1 MDDMSQAQPA
11 SDAGQHPLIFVVD
24 DEPMLLDLA
33 AAILEPL
40 GYQVRKFRDP
50 QQALVEFTKAKPAV
64 LVTDYAMGTMS
75 GMDLVRECKRVNPR
89 QKIML
94 VSGTVDEHIF
104 ADAPVKPDTFIA
116 KPYQV
121 SNFIESVQKLAAG

>member
-1 MDDMSQAQPA
+1 MSQSQPA
-11 SDAGQHPLIFVVD
+11 SAAGPHPLIFVVD

-40 GYQVRKFRDP
+40 GYEVRTFRDP
-50 QQALVEFTKAKPAV
+50 QQALAEFTRAKPAV
-64 LVTDYAMGTMS
+64 LVTDYAMGPMN
-75 GMDLVRECKRVNPR
+75 GMDLVRECRRLNPR

-94 VSGTVDEHIF
+94 LSGTVDEHIF
-104 ADAPVKPDTFIA
+104 ADAKDKPDTFMS

-121 SNFIESVQKLAAG
+121 SSFVESVQRLAAG